1 MLRFNDP
8 SHNNCLNCGRDLR
21 GDFCDNCG
29 QKRIRPYRSFPYLV
43 KELLGSYFNF
53 DSSLYRTL
61 LKLVAFPGELTIRYA
76 EGQRTKYIHPIRLYV
91 FTSLVFFIFFGL
103 MIGRQ
108 EGQANISFSGADGE
122 NIPVNELD
130 SLAQSEADSTGS
142 IFFFDDEY
150 PMKDTPEEM
159 QAYLDSLP
167 AEEQP
172 GRFTRAL
179 IMKAIVMQ
187 SDVKSGE
194 DVNRE
199 LMGDF
204 LNNLPKMMFL
214 LLPLFALVVWLFYIR
229 KHMYYEE
236 HLIYS
241 LHVHVFLFILILVF
255 MLLQLI
261 SGAFWFLFP
270 ILVIGYLTVSQRRI
284 FRQHT
289 FLVFLKSIGL
299 VFIYFMCIAALSVV
313 NIIYAFLMY

>member
-1 MLRFNDP
+1 MLRFND
-8 SHNNCLNCGRDLR
+8 SSYSSCLNCGQDLR
-21 GDFCDNCG
+21 GDYCEKCG

-61 LKLVAFPGELTIRYA
+61 LKLVVYPGELTIRYS

-91 FTSLVFFIFFGL
+91 FTSLVFFILFGL
-103 MIGRQ
+103 MINRQ
-108 EGQANISFSGADGE
+108 QGQASISIGGADGE

-130 SLAQSEADSTGS
+130 SLTSAENDTTGS
-142 IFFFDDEY
+142 IFIFSEEY
-150 PMKDTPEEM
+150 PMRNTPEEM

-172 GRFTRAL
+172 GWFSRAL
-179 IMKAIVMQ
+179 IMKSIQLQ

-204 LNNLPKMMFL
+204 LSNLPKMMFL

-229 KHMYYEE
+229 KDMYYEE

-241 LHVHVFLFILILVF
+241 LHIHIFLFILILVF
-255 MLLQLI
+255 MLLQYI

-270 ILVIGYLTVSQRRI
+270 ILVIWYLTVSQRRI
-284 FRQHT
+284 FKQPVY
-289 FLVFLKSIGL
+289 LVLLKSIGL

-313 NIIYAFLMY
+313 NILYAFLMY